1 MGRWDEAIEAAREAL
16 RLKPDF
22 QLARNNL
29 AWSESQKVLAAG
41 KALQSSPW

>member
-1 MGRWDEAIEAAREAL
+1 MHRWDEAISAAQSAL

-29 AWSESQKVLAAG
+29 AWAISQKNLE
-41 KALQSSPW
+41 KAK